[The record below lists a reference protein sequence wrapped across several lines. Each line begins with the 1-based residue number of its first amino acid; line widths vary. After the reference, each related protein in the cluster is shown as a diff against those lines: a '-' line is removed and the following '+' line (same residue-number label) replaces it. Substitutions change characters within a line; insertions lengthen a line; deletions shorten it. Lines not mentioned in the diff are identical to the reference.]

1 MWASGLSKSVSFCL
15 LRVFFSEHFCRRQF
29 SFFSGIRAL
38 SFSDVSWV
46 DRFYYLKLQMAHQ
59 NAYLLY
65 VQISYCLLYTEQLY
79 SIFIILSIE
88 KSIRFECFSFM
99 NFYLMYL
106 SLRFQTVRQT
116 LLLIPFVYHTKSR
129 QNLVGLEHLVYYLF
143 YF

>member
-1 MWASGLSKSVSFCL
+1 MYSIVASLIC
-15 LRVFFSEHFCRRQF
+15 
-29 SFFSGIRAL
+29 
-38 SFSDVSWV
+38 SFSYKSYANSSSSGNIGASALFCVFLPNW
-46 DRFYYLKLQMAHQ
+46 FYYLKLQMAHQ